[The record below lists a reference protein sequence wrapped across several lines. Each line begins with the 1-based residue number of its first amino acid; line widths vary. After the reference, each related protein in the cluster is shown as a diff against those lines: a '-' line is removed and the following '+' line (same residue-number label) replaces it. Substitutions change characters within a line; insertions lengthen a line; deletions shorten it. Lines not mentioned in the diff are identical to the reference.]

1 MRTLAVIGTAGG
13 AGVSTVAA
21 LAYSLTRVDWQG
33 GSLLLGRDGARL
45 LPVSGNS
52 VPVVDPR
59 IAGWDGP
66 AALSVIWDA
75 GVHTAPGAV
84 DLLRSAGVTVVLVSP
99 ATPLGSA
106 DARRFLDR
114 VVSLDETLLP
124 RLALV
129 QNGVYGRHRGGR
141 ASDVTAS
148 VVLQWPYDRALAR
161 AGGAPVDPHTLSRR
175 SRRAATALQRY
186 CVFALRR
193 PPAARPPVV
202 GGWTPT

>member
-1 MRTLAVIGTAGG
+1 MRTLAVIGTTGG
-13 AGVSTVAA
+13 AGVSTLAA

-45 LPVSGNS
+45 LPVSGNN

-59 IAGWDGP
+59 ASGDGP
-66 AALSVIWDA
+66 ATLSVIWDA
-75 GVHTAPGAV
+75 GVQTAPGAV

-106 DARRFLDR
+106 DARRFLDH
-114 VVSLDETLLP
+114 VASVDETLLP
-124 RLALV
+124 RVAFV
-129 QNGVYGRHRGGR
+129 QNHVYGRHRGGR
-141 ASDVTAS
+141 ARDVTAS
-148 VVLQWPYDRALAR
+148 AVLQWPYDQALAR

-186 CVFALRR
+186 CLFALRR
-193 PPAARPPVV
+193 PSAARPPVV
-202 GGWTPT
+202 GGWTP